1 MIQPVSIN
9 TPQSLIPKG
18 FSYTLTAF
26 EPKPRVS
33 TSKIYQNIESSIFL
47 LVQKQI
53 ESLKNIYIFQNPE
66 EIIQFLLSNKDLIE
80 ILLEAHKYIF
90 KIFREVPIYLEL
102 HHDPEEY
109 FECLF
114 IIIKT
119 NLPIEVA
126 LDRLDKF
133 DEEYWL
139 YIDDTISNIL
149 EVTVRPL

>member
-90 KIFREVPIYLEL
+90 KIFGKVPIYLEL
-102 HHDPEEY
+102 HQDPEEDWD
-109 FECLF
+109 ELF
-114 IIIKT
+114 VVISSMETAEQIIELEERLFKTWFDKIIKKVG
-119 NLPIEVA
+119 NRLNFSIE
-126 LDRLDKF
+126 
-133 DEEYWL
+133 
-139 YIDDTISNIL
+139 
-149 EVTVRPL
+149 PL

>member
-18 FSYTLTAF
+18 SSYTLTAF

-53 ESLKNIYIFQNPE
+53 ESLKDIYIFQNPE

-90 KIFREVPIYLEL
+90 KIFGEVPIYLEL

-109 FECLF
+109 FKCIF

-119 NLPIEVA
+119 NLPVEVA
-126 LDRLDKF
+126 LDLLDRF

-139 YIDDTISNIL
+139 YIEDTISNIL
-149 EVTVRPL
+149 EVTISPL